1 MGELYGQF
9 DPVSH
14 EWSDGERVIDFPLEM
29 SFLFK
34 EIYRISTQLLLWLN

>member
-14 EWSDGERVIDFPLEM
+14 EWSDGKCIQTKHDVYEAC
-29 SFLFK
+29 
-34 EIYRISTQLLLWLN
+34 RILIVNFFIFYL